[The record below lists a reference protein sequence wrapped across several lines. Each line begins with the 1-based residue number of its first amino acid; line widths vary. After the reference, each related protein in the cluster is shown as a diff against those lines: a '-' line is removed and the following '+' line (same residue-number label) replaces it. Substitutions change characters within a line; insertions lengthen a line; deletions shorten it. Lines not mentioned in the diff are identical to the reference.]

1 MAINAVSRETQLLTQ
16 AWTDSTELNKL
27 PKFLLEMVTLGL
39 LISRDDVIAS
49 AMPSV
54 AFRIRVAELYIIT
67 HTYRQ
72 NNQGMY
78 IA

>member
-1 MAINAVSRETQLLTQ
+1 
-16 AWTDSTELNKL
+16 
-27 PKFLLEMVTLGL
+27 MVTLGL
-39 LISRDDVIAS
+39 LSLRDDVIAS

>member
-1 MAINAVSRETQLLTQ
+1 MNREHSIRTKT
-16 AWTDSTELNKL
+16 L
-27 PKFLLEMVTLGL
+27 PMFLLEIVTRGL

-54 AFRIRVAELYIIT
+54 AFRIRVAELYNIT